1 MGKLF
6 EKVRIRGMEL
16 PNRLVMPP
24 MVTDYGNEDGTV
36 SQAMIDYYAR
46 RAKGGVGLIQVEA
59 TSVDSLHLLS
69 RYQLRIDSDTYIPSL
84 KALTQAIHENGA
96 RASIQIHHPGRQ
108 EPSSVSQTQPVA
120 PSAVALPVPG
130 YDMPRELATEEIA
143 GLVERFAAAAARA
156 KEADFDSVELHGAHS
171 YLICQFLSPLSNR
184 RDDEYG
190 RDTHGRSRFAR
201 ECIAAVRERVGPDYP
216 ICLRISGQE
225 FVEGGLILED
235 TTVIARLAEEA
246 GADFISVSAGNGMA
260 RQWSTQSVLSPK
272 GCLVPLAQ
280 EIKQAVTI
288 PVMVAGRIN
297 DPGLAEEILERGQAD
312 LIAMGRGLL
321 SDPDLPLKAREG
333 RSSEIRRCIAC
344 LTCSYYRSRGGLVC
358 LINPEVGMDGK
369 TEDKAAVSRKVLV
382 VGAGPAGLEAAR
394 VAALRG
400 HQVTLWEEAPQL
412 GGRWSWLQRKAI
424 TERLQGLKAL
434 GVTAETG
441 CDCSAEAIAAA
452 QTESVLIT
460 ARLRPVLQEGI
471 SGAGVA
477 LVDAVLE
484 GSATVGRRAAV
495 LGGGNT
501 GLEAA
506 FFLTNRGHQV
516 MVLEP
521 GPTLGKGLEGRLTPQ
536 IQERLKPKGTRF
548 YTNTRPVSYDG
559 KRLTFATGA
568 GQETAQVDTVVVALG
583 YEEDDSLA
591 AELKG
596 RGVEVQSLPACS
608 QPFLAHPASV
618 EGVAAA
624 RRI

>member
-1 MGKLF
+1 MSKLF
-6 EKVRIRGMEL
+6 EKVHIRGMEL

-24 MVTDYGNEDGTV
+24 MVTDFGNEDGTV

-59 TSVDSLHLLS
+59 TSVDSMHLLS
-69 RYQLRIDSDTYIPSL
+69 RYQLRIDSDTYIPTL
-84 KALTQAIHENGA
+84 KALTQAIHKNGA
-96 RASIQIHHPGRQ
+96 KASIQIHHPGRQ

-130 YDMPRELATEEIA
+130 YDTPRELTTEEIA
-143 GLVERFAAAAARA
+143 GLVDRFAAAATRAR
-156 KEADFDSVELHGAHS
+156 EAGFDSVELHGAHS

-184 RDDEYG
+184 REDEYG
-190 RDTHGRSRFAR
+190 RDTYGRSRFAR
-201 ECIAAVRERVGPDYP
+201 ECITAVRDKVGADFP

-225 FVEGGLILED
+225 FVEGGLTLED
-235 TTVIARLAEEA
+235 TTIIARLAEEA

-280 EIKQAVTI
+280 EIKDAITI

-297 DPGLAEEILERGQAD
+297 DPGLAEEILDKGQAD
-312 LIAMGRGLL
+312 LIAVGRGLL
-321 SDPDLPLKAREG
+321 SDPDLPVKTREG
-333 RSSEIRRCIAC
+333 RSNEIRRCIAC

-369 TEDKAAVSRKVLV
+369 TEDRADVSRKVLV

-394 VAALRG
+394 VAAQRG
-400 HQVTLWEEAPQL
+400 HQVTLWEEAPHVS
-412 GGRWSWLQRKAI
+412 GRWAWLQRKAI

-441 CDCSAEAIAAA
+441 RDCSAKAIAAA
-452 QTESVLIT
+452 RADSVLVT
-460 ARLRPVLQEGI
+460 PRLRPVLEDGI
-471 SGAGVA
+471 SGTGVVLADA
-477 LVDAVLE
+477 LLE
-484 GSATVGRRAAV
+484 GLTKAGQRVAV

-506 FFLTNRGHQV
+506 FFLSNRGHQV

-521 GPTLGKGLEGRLTPQ
+521 GPTLGKGLEDRLTPQ
-536 IQERLKPKGTRF
+536 IQDRLKPKGTRF
-548 YTNTRPVSYDG
+548 HTDARPVSYDG
-559 KRLTFATGA
+559 KHLTFAIGA
-568 GQETAQVDTVVVALG
+568 GQETAEVDTVVVALG
-583 YEEDDSLA
+583 YEEDGSLT

-618 EGVAAA
+618 EGIAAA